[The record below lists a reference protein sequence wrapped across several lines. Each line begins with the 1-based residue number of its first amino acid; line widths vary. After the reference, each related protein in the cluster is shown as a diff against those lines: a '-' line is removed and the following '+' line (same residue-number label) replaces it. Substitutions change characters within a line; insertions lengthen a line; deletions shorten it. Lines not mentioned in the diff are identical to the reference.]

1 MGPVEDAIATAV
13 VAKMRDLVRAE
24 VREALSEVRPVANG
38 DYLTVKEA
46 ARISGYHAST
56 IRKWI
61 REGKVPRHGTGRGLR
76 VRRDE
81 LDRFLAADPGG
92 DERTPEEIADEVL
105 RRRTN

>member
-1 MGPVEDAIATAV
+1 MATIEEQIATAV
-13 VAKMRDLVRAE
+13 AVKVNESMRAMLRELLV
-24 VREALSEVRPVANG
+24 EVRPSLVG
-38 DYLTVKEA
+38 DYITVKEA
-46 ARISGYHAST
+46 ARISGFHPST

-61 REGKVPRHGTGRGLR
+61 RMGRLPRHGTGRQLR

-81 LDRFLAADPGG
+81 LDRLLAADPGG